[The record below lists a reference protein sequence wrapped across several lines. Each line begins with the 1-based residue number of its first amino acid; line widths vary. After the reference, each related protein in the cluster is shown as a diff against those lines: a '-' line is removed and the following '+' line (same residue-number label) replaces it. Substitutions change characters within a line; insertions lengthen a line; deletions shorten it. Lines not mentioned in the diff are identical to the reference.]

1 MATGQGRG
9 GLTVSRPPRGATA
22 ARVGAYIGGAGY
34 CCSVTAL
41 AAPGAPAPT
50 AAPSRSEDPAAP
62 GHSSPGLPVAG
73 GRPRLATATATALA
87 KPGGNSR
94 RVTRA
99 TRVGD
104 AGPAAA
110 AAGRPHGGKAAG
122 HTRRSGDRPGR
133 EDARRGTSPAYAGC
147 STSDLEPGPAAGL
160 GADRNPTRDG

>member
-9 GLTVSRPPRGATA
+9 GLTVSRPPRGAATA
-22 ARVGAYIGGAGY
+22 RFGAYIGGAGY
-34 CCSVTAL
+34 RCSVTAL

-50 AAPSRSEDPAAP
+50 AAPPRSEDSAAP

-87 KPGGNSR
+87 KSGGSPR

-104 AGPAAA
+104 GGPAAA
-110 AAGRPHGGKAAG
+110 AAGRPHGAKAAG
-122 HTRRSGDRPGR
+122 RTRRGGD
-133 EDARRGTSPAYAGC
+133 
-147 STSDLEPGPAAGL
+147 
-160 GADRNPTRDG
+160 